1 MSTTE
6 NPANPTPSEVISQ
19 VLRNVDRTVH
29 SQIGQAFS
37 GISPIQA
44 GLVYLDWLSHLAISP
59 GKQMDLMRQTM
70 EDIQQ
75 VSSDLAAHA
84 LPFQDKYQQGCCGVL
99 TGKEGDRRFK
109 APKEGDRRFKA
120 PVWAQWPFNM
130 YAQSFLIM
138 ERAWD
143 RATHEVP
150 GLSHKS
156 EEVASFAARQML
168 DVMSPANF
176 PLLNPEVLSAT
187 QTESGLNLVRGA
199 QNFVDDAQRLVRGLP
214 PAGVEPYKVGET
226 VAITPGKVVFK

>member
-6 NPANPTPSEVISQ
+6 NPSNPTPSEVISQ

-84 LPFQDKYQQGCCGVL
+84 LPFQDKHPEGCCGVL

-109 APKEGDRRFKA
+109 APKCS
-120 PVWAQWPFNM
+120 Q
-130 YAQSFLIM
+130 
-138 ERAWD
+138 
-143 RATHEVP
+143 
-150 GLSHKS
+150 
-156 EEVASFAARQML
+156 
-168 DVMSPANF
+168 
-176 PLLNPEVLSAT
+176 
-187 QTESGLNLVRGA
+187 
-199 QNFVDDAQRLVRGLP
+199 
-214 PAGVEPYKVGET
+214 
-226 VAITPGKVVFK
+226 